1 MVICLGT
8 FRETKLI
15 YWVWLISVF
24 EVNISIEYDCR
35 EKFPDSAA
43 YGNFSVIVRIRPTTL
58 FVQRSNY
65 TIVSWAI
72 TCVETLIKYFAKE
85 Q

>member
-8 FRETKLI
+8 FSETKLV

-24 EVNISIEYDCR
+24 EVNNSIEYDCR
-35 EKFPDSAA
+35 EKCPDIAA
-43 YGNFSVIVRIRPTTL
+43 YGNCSVIVRIRPTSF

-65 TIVSWAI
+65 AIVPCVS
-72 TCVETLIKYFAKE
+72 TCEI
-85 Q
+85 